1 MFAFMKNTETCD
13 LIQIFRQ
20 FGIYRNTL
28 SKEHNE
34 FVKNQLQ
41 KDFDTVTKCYELQG
55 KTYSGTFRE
64 DLHRKENREAYAKES
79 KLATVLAS
87 FGFDVVLI
95 EEDNRLSGTKPDAI
109 VNGIVMDF
117 KEIDA
122 ESEKEASKN
131 RLGSDYRNGMRKNH
145 SEGVVL
151 LVHNFSEQFVSSN
164 MDFKQTRRG
173 NNGLALFFHENTG
186 TLQLIDMEKIRAAH
200 FEQPSSRSAP
210 GIKPNPQT

>member
-1 MFAFMKNTETCD
+1 
-13 LIQIFRQ
+13 
-20 FGIYRNTL
+20 
-28 SKEHNE
+28 
-34 FVKNQLQ
+34 
-41 KDFDTVTKCYELQG
+41 
-55 KTYSGTFRE
+55 
-64 DLHRKENREAYAKES
+64 
-79 KLATVLAS
+79 
-87 FGFDVVLI
+87 
-95 EEDNRLSGTKPDAI
+95 
-109 VNGIVMDF
+109 MDF

-210 GIKPNPQT
+210 GTKPNPQT

>member
-1 MFAFMKNTETCD
+1 MIELKE
-13 LIQIFRQ
+13 LLLQ

-28 SKEHNE
+28 PKEHNE
-34 FVKNQLQ
+34 FVRIQLQ
-41 KDFDTVTKCYELQG
+41 KKYETVTKTFTLQG
-55 KTYSGTFRE
+55 RTYKGTFRE
-64 DLHRKENREAYAKES
+64 DPMRKFNREAYAKES

-87 FGFDVVLI
+87 FGFDVILI
-95 EEDNRLSGTKPDAI
+95 EENSKEPGTKPDAI

-200 FEQPSSRSAP
+200 FERPLSRRAPDVAIEPSDNST
-210 GIKPNPQT
+210 IT